1 MVFTLRIMINMKKI
15 FFIKNSVQY
24 KIIMIMIEKI
34 LNTKKAFI

>member
-1 MVFTLRIMINMKKI
+1 MKKI

-34 LNTKKAFI
+34 LNIKKASYKNNCSK